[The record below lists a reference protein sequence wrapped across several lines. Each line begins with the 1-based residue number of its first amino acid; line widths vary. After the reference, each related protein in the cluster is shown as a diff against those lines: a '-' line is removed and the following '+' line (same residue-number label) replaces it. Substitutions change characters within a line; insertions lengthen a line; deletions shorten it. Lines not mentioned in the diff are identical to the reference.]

1 MLKYKYISLTRVYYI
16 HMYLDYRAVLKD
28 IANMFQHASCPSND
42 VHGLGMFL
50 QTASYNTANLGNM
63 AIPSFCSS
71 DNTQSS
77 TS

>member
-1 MLKYKYISLTRVYYI
+1 MYIIYI
-16 HMYLDYRAVLKD
+16 HMYLDDRAVLKD

-42 VHGLGMFL
+42 VHGLRMMFL